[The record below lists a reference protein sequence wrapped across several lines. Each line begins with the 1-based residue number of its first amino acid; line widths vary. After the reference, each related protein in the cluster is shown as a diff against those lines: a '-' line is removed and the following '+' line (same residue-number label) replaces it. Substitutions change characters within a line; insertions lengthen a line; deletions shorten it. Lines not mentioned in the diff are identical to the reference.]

1 MLKMS
6 IQSIQCWDSNSQP
19 SEHRFP
25 PITTKP
31 GLPPLCRTFCPAD
44 DDDDVDD
51 ADMQSNKFIFLFSI
65 FHVSRK
71 TKGVSLNWLKRV
83 LNGQE
88 ERERERS
95 LNRFWNTI
103 PREHFS
109 RWRWRLISA
118 QLSNKS
124 GYCPLYIVSFV
135 LQVHKHNSLPLEQ
148 IQAFIFFYKRASW
161 YIFSLL
167 DYDYF
172 LKVFCKV
179 LLQLRWMPS

>member
-1 MLKMS
+1 MS

-71 TKGVSLNWLKRV
+71 TKDERSKFKLAQTSSKRTRR
-83 LNGQE
+83 
-88 ERERERS
+88 ERERERE
-95 LNRFWNTI
+95 
-103 PREHFS
+103 REV
-109 RWRWRLISA
+109 I
-118 QLSNKS
+118 
-124 GYCPLYIVSFV
+124 
-135 LQVHKHNSLPLEQ
+135 EQ
-148 IQAFIFFYKRASW
+148 ILKYYTQGALQQMEVKAHICPIVKQIWLLPFVHCLFCFAS
-161 YIFSLL
+161 S
-167 DYDYF
+167 
-172 LKVFCKV
+172 
-179 LLQLRWMPS
+179 

>member
-88 ERERERS
+88 ERERERE
-95 LNRFWNTI
+95 RGHWTDFEI
-103 PREHFS
+103 
-109 RWRWRLISA
+109 
-118 QLSNKS
+118 
-124 GYCPLYIVSFV
+124 LYPGSTLVDGGEGSY
-135 LQVHKHNSLPLEQ
+135 LPNCQTNLV
-148 IQAFIFFYKRASW
+148 IALCTL
-161 YIFSLL
+161 SLL
-167 DYDYF
+167 LCKF
-172 LKVFCKV
+172 LNTTAYHLSRYK
-179 LLQLRWMPS
+179 PSSSSTKELHGISSVCLTMIIF